1 MQSSRPPARRNEILA
16 FLAASTTPAC
26 STPAPTGRGAAKPS
40 SSQGSDL
47 LPGGPRPQRTTRGS
61 SRLKQKAAAAEAS
74 ASQEDMLAVS
84 HQGCLPDA

>member
-1 MQSSRPPARRNEILA
+1 MQSSRPPAWHNEILA
-16 FLAASTTPAC
+16 PSASTTPAC

-61 SRLKQKAAAAEAS
+61 SRLKQKAAAASAS

-84 HQGCLPDA
+84 DQGCLLHV